1 MKLDGEKLQ
10 DEIARR
16 QMTILEFAK
25 YAGVPTSTIYHA
37 IGGGRSNTRTAG
49 KIAAALKKKP
59 RDLLKAPAQ
68 F

>member
-1 MKLDGEKLQ
+1 MKLDGLKLQ

-16 QMTILEFAK
+16 QMTIIEFAK
-25 YAGVPTSTIYHA
+25 YAGVSTVAVYRILN
-37 IGGGRSNTRTAG
+37 GGRSNTRTAG